1 MNPKVINF
9 YTDGAY
15 SPVTQTGGWA
25 VYCPEL
31 KLKVTSQERG
41 TTNNRM
47 EMTAAIKALEF
58 AFYTKLPVDM
68 INIYSDSMYV
78 INTMKGLYAQK
89 TNTDLW
95 RRLGELVS
103 LISARNLKINWI
115 HVKGHAGHV
124 HNEVVDRLANL
135 LSQTTLRS

>member
-41 TTNNRM
+41 TTNNRR
-47 EMTAAIKALEF
+47 EMTAAITALEYYF
-58 AFYTKLPVDM
+58 NGGTYL
-68 INIYSDSMYV
+68 
-78 INTMKGLYAQK
+78 
-89 TNTDLW
+89 
-95 RRLGELVS
+95 
-103 LISARNLKINWI
+103 
-115 HVKGHAGHV
+115 
-124 HNEVVDRLANL
+124 
-135 LSQTTLRS
+135 